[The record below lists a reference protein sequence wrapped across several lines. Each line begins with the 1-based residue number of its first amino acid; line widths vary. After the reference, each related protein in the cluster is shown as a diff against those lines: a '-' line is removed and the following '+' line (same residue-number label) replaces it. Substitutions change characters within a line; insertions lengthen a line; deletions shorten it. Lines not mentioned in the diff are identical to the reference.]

1 MDTAS
6 ADLVLRDARK
16 EVVALRVGHLKQVLH
31 QVCVSNENKFEISTN
46 ARFITFFRMFE
57 AKRLYFNFLNHFH
70 RQL

>member
-46 ARFITFFRMFE
+46 ARFDH
-57 AKRLYFNFLNHFH
+57 FL
-70 RQL
+70 